1 MKNMKKLLAS
11 ILCVALCA
19 ATFVG
24 CGDSGNNGGS
34 SAAGGESSAAST
46 DGGDNAKTG
55 SLTINYLSSRN
66 TEEAVMTTLQDIA
79 DNYAKENPDMD
90 FSYEVESITDRTS
103 YLQKLKILASSD
115 ELPEWFESDPDTF
128 FADLVAN
135 DAVYNIEDLY
145 EELGVTD
152 KFFNICKEYVKLPG
166 TDKIYLMSWQAN
178 AEYFFYNK
186 DLFAQ
191 AGVTETP
198 KTMDELLDVCKT
210 LKDAGITPIS
220 TQSSDWPILRYFA
233 MIPFRQTGNTYLE
246 EACAGTGS
254 WGTDVGIANATYMQE
269 LAQYFQTGF
278 SSTDY
283 DTMVDLFVGNKAAM
297 MYNGTWVLP
306 DLMDKST
313 GDLRSDLSYFTM
325 PTYKDNDTTGA
336 SDYFANCGIG
346 TAVRKDA
353 MTQDMKDYL
362 AYVFDNYSEIALND
376 YDLLPS
382 IKPSSTEGLPE
393 IYQTILKDVTNVNT
407 YAKCWDVV
415 INSASLETLNKSTTE
430 LCLGEM
436 TPQEWA
442 DSLDQSVKENNK

>member
-1 MKNMKKLLAS
+1 MKNTKKLLAS
-11 ILCVALCA
+11 ALCVALCA
-19 ATFVG
+19 TMFAG
-24 CGDSGNNGGS
+24 CGDSGK
-34 SAAGGESSAAST
+34 
-46 DGGDNAKTG
+46 GGDNSAAANGGDGKSG

-66 TEEAVMTTLQDIA
+66 TDEAVMTTLQDIA

-103 YLQKLKILASSD
+103 YLQKLKILASSN

-128 FADLVAN
+128 FVDLVNN
-135 DAVYNIEDLY
+135 DTVYNIEDLY
-145 EELGVTD
+145 NELGVGD

-186 DLFAQ
+186 DLFEQ
-191 AGVTETP
+191 AGIAETP
-198 KTMDELLDVCKT
+198 KTMDELMDVCKT

-220 TQSSDWPILRYFA
+220 TTSSDWPVLRYFA
-233 MIPFRQTGNTYLE
+233 MIPFRQTGNSYLE
-246 EACAGTGS
+246 EACAGTAS
-254 WGTDVGIANATYMQE
+254 WGTDVGIENAAYMQE

-297 MYNGTWVLP
+297 LYNGTWVLA
-306 DLMDKST
+306 DLLDEST
-313 GDLRSDLSYFTM
+313 GDLRSDLGYFTM
-325 PTYKDNDTTGA
+325 LTYKDNDTTGA

-346 TAVRKDA
+346 TAVRKDV
-353 MTQDMKDYL
+353 MTQEMKDYL
-362 AYVFDNYSEIALND
+362 AYVFENYSDIALND
-376 YDLLPS
+376 YNLLPS
-382 IKPSSTEGLPE
+382 IKPSSTDGLPE
-393 IYQTILKDVTNVNT
+393 IYQTILNDVTNVNT

-415 INSASLETLNKSTTE
+415 IDSASLETLNKSTTE

-442 DSLDQSVKENNK
+442 DSLDKAVEANKK